1 MRTMGIYNH
10 VVFLLGSG
18 SSVPAG
24 LPTAKD
30 FWKMILKHY
39 KLQLEYEFR
48 SSSVMVKPYT
58 DWWLFPF
65 WKILKSY
72 QNENEIN
79 YEDFFDRLLS
89 EKDGMVCNTCLSKFI
104 SENVINYCNE
114 GGSQSLKDS
123 LISGW
128 SYELMKNYKK
138 IVESCINT
146 YQNIIRE
153 FLSDV
158 KKIDDYDNFASVVNN
173 LYLCGNHIDIFTLNH
188 DLLVE
193 QLLQTWGIKFDDG
206 FNHNNAKKIGKHLF
220 YDVKTD
226 MHEKGNVNLY
236 KLHGS
241 IDLYRYIENDNNDYR
256 YAKVVNGDPFMM
268 SDNTIFEMLPYFLTG
283 TTTKLKEYDNK
294 YISHLMS
301 LFESVLAKSQKLII
315 IGYSGNDGGINNMIF
330 DNYYNWT
337 NAIIISPDA
346 NEHPFVKEKRA
357 TPINKGIESLSL
369 DDLDIN

>member
-1 MRTMGIYNH
+1 MCEKGQKHIS
-10 VVFLLGSG
+10 FLLGSG
-18 SSVPAG
+18 FSVPAG
-24 LPTAKD
+24 LPTAND
-30 FWKMILKHY
+30 LWKMILKHY
-39 KLQLEYEFR
+39 KMQLEYEFR
-48 SSSVMVKPYT
+48 SSNVMKKPFT

-65 WKILKSY
+65 WKALKAY
-72 QNENEIN
+72 PNENEIN

-89 EKDGMVCNTCLSKFI
+89 EKDGMLCTTCLSKFI
-104 SENVINYCNE
+104 SENVNNYWNE
-114 GGSQSLKDS
+114 GSSQSLKDS

-128 SYELMKNYKK
+128 SYELMKNYKE

-146 YQNIIRE
+146 YQSIIRKI
-153 FLSDV
+153 LSNV
-158 KKIDDYDNFASVVNN
+158 KKIDDYDNFASIVNN

-206 FNHNNAKKIGKHLF
+206 FDYNNAKKIGKHLF

-241 IDLYRYIENDNNDYR
+241 IDLYKYMEKDNNDYR

-268 SDNTIFEMLPYFLTG
+268 SDDTIFEILPYFLTG

-301 LFESVLAKSQKLII
+301 LFETVLSKAQNLIM

-330 DNYYNWT
+330 ENYYNWT

-357 TPINKGIESLSL
+357 TPINKGIESLSIN
-369 DDLDIN
+369 DLRI

>member
-1 MRTMGIYNH
+1 MRTMGNYNH

-18 SSVPAG
+18 FSVPAG

-30 FWKMILKHY
+30 LWKMILKHY

-79 YEDFFDRLLS
+79 YEDFYDRILEEKNREVCITCIREFVS
-89 EKDGMVCNTCLSKFI
+89 DNMNKYWKDGNGL
-104 SENVINYCNE
+104 
-114 GGSQSLKDS
+114 SLKDS
-123 LISGW
+123 LISSWGDK
-128 SYELMKNYKK
+128 LVKDYKE

-146 YQNIIRE
+146 YQYIIRKS
-153 FLSDV
+153 LSSV
-158 KKIDDYDNFASVVNN
+158 KIDVYDNFASIVNN
-173 LYLCGNHIDIFTLNH
+173 LYLCDSHIDIFSLNH

-193 QLLQTWGIKFDDG
+193 QILQTWGIKFDDG
-206 FNHNNAKKIGKHLF
+206 FDYNNAKKIGKHLF
-220 YDVKTD
+220 FDVRTS
-226 MHEKGNVNLY
+226 MHEKGNVYLY

-241 IDLYRYIENDNNDYR
+241 IDLYKYMEKDNNGYR

-283 TTTKLKEYDNK
+283 TTAKLKEYDNK

-301 LFESVLAKSQKLII
+301 LFESVLAKSQKLIM
-315 IGYSGNDGGINNMIF
+315 IGYSGNDGRINNMIF